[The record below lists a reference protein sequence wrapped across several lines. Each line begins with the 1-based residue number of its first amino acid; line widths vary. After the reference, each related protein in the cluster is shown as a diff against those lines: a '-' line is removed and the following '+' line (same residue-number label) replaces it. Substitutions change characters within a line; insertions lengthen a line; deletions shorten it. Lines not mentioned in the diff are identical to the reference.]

1 MYQNARVNIVSTYN
15 YPSSKATGNRINYFV
30 TDLINNKYEV
40 TVTSIGPDSSSQF
53 ENIIIDK
60 KNINIVLQKR
70 NFKNY
75 LIRGLDEL
83 ILCCKLLLKVNRN
96 EIVLITIPSV
106 FLLFIFSLFYK
117 GKIIVDIR
125 DITWEYLSNSNFI
138 LKYFALVIKKLAK
151 RCLKKSLFI
160 LVTNKYEKEIIS
172 KIVNKE
178 VIVIPNGISKNKFD
192 ILRKEN
198 FQMSIGKEKTITY
211 FGNFGKAQKIN
222 TLIEAVI
229 DNKNYNVH
237 LIGGGNME
245 TEIKDFIKRKNI
257 KNVNISMLMPWTEM
271 ITYYNTTDILFLQ
284 IGKEFKSAV
293 PSKIFEYVSTGKIVI
308 AGVPEG
314 PAKKILSM
322 FSGVHFFEPG
332 NVLSLQKVI
341 EQLQFHKISVD
352 RILNLNI
359 VEKNFIRENNNKVL
373 SLLIDKYLN
382 LKNE

>member
-1 MYQNARVNIVSTYN
+1 
-15 YPSSKATGNRINYFV
+15 
-30 TDLINNKYEV
+30 
-40 TVTSIGPDSSSQF
+40 
-53 ENIIIDK
+53 
-60 KNINIVLQKR
+60 
-70 NFKNY
+70 
-75 LIRGLDEL
+75 
-83 ILCCKLLLKVNRN
+83 
-96 EIVLITIPSV
+96 
-106 FLLFIFSLFYK
+106 

-138 LKYFALVIKKLAK
+138 LKYFALAIKKLAK
-151 RCLKKSLFI
+151 QCLKKSLFI

-172 KIVNKE
+172 RIVNKE
-178 VIVIPNGISKNKFD
+178 VVVIPNGISKNKFD

-198 FQMSIGKEKTITY
+198 FQMPIGKEKTITY

-229 DNKNYNVH
+229 DNKDYNVH

-245 TEIKDFIKRKNI
+245 TGIKDFIKRRNI
-257 KNVNISMLMPWTEM
+257 KNVKISMLMPWTEM

-373 SLLIDKYLN
+373 
-382 LKNE
+382 